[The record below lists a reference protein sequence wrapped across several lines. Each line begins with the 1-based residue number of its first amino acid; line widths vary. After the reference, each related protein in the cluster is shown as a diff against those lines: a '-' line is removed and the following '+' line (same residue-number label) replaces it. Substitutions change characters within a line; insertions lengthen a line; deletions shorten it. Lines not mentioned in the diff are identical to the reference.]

1 MIYLLDT
8 DLLIY
13 LIRGLKTA
21 PRGRNGRKAAALV
34 DRCRKTQ
41 AAGHSVGLSA
51 ITVSEL
57 EFGACNSRKYEE
69 EIAAV
74 RKILTPFDLYDYDA
88 VICPEYYGR
97 VRHDLEAEG
106 QSIGAMDMLIAA
118 HVLALGGTLVTNNEA
133 HFARID
139 GLKLANW
146 LKED

>member
-13 LIRGLKTA
+13 LVRGLKTA
-21 PRGRNGRKAAALV
+21 SRGRNGRKAATLL
-34 DRCRKTQ
+34 DRCRATQ

-57 EFGACNSRKYEE
+57 ESGAFNSRDYEE

-74 RKILTPFDLYDYDA
+74 RKILTPFDLFDFDA
-88 VICPEYYGR
+88 VTCPEYYGR
-97 VRHDLEAEG
+97 VRHGLEAKG
-106 QSIGAMDMLIAA
+106 RSIGSMDTLIAA
-118 HVLALGGTLVTNNEA
+118 HVLALSGSLVTNNEA

-146 LKED
+146 LRKD